1 MDRQSAFSNL
11 FKEVLYDTDT
21 EDNYLLEHVALLS
34 CAAEL
39 AVVA

>member
-1 MDRQSAFSNL
+1 MDRQPGFSNL
-11 FKEVLYDTDT
+11 FKEDLDDPDA
-21 EDNYLLEHVALLS
+21 EDNYLLEHVAILS